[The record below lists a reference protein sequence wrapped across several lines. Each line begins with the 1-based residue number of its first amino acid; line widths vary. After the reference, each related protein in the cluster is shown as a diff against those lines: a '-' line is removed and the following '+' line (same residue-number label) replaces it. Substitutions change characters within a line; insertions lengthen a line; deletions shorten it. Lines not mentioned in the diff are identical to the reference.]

1 MIAYGL
7 TPPCEHQLIYAILCS
22 VTNRGVSHK
31 TENKK
36 IKVEIRGRKIKMQRG
51 NEIPIHG
58 GSVILLHKQLKEED
72 RIKSETWARRKGETA
87 NTEPLIAIDLQFIM
101 SVQEDYRT
109 GGTLVVDKK
118 AAVSVVEQFD
128 DVFNAWISYK
138 DSCYME

>member
-1 MIAYGL
+1 
-7 TPPCEHQLIYAILCS
+7 
-22 VTNRGVSHK
+22 
-31 TENKK
+31 
-36 IKVEIRGRKIKMQRG
+36 MQRG

-58 GSVILLHKQLKEED
+58 GSIILLHKQLKEED
-72 RIKSETWARRKGETA
+72 RMKSEAWARRKGENA

-118 AAVSVVEQFD
+118 AAVSVLEPFD

-138 DSCYME
+138 DSCCME